1 MKIRQAEERD
11 SDNLAK
17 LIQEVESTTNFM
29 LFGPGERKFNPE
41 AQRKMIQ
48 AFTAEKNSNIFLAE
62 TDNGLAG
69 YLIAK
74 GGSASRNKH
83 TAYLVIGIKE
93 GFRGAGIGTMLFE
106 EIFSWGKEAEIHR
119 LELTVM
125 SENKAGIA
133 LYKKMGF
140 ETEGVKKDSLLVD
153 GQYKDEFYMARI
165 L

>member
-1 MKIRQAEERD
+1 MIIRQAEERD
-11 SDNLAK
+11 TDNFAQ
-17 LIQEVESTTNFM
+17 LIQEVERTTKFM
-29 LFGPGERKFNPE
+29 LYGPGERKFNPE

-48 AFTAEKNSNIFLAE
+48 ALRAEENSNIFLAE
-62 TDNGLAG
+62 AESGLAG

-74 GGSASRNKH
+74 GGSTNRTRH

-93 GFRGAGIGTMLFE
+93 GFRGSGIGTRLFE
-106 EIFSWGKEAEIHR
+106 ELLSWGNQIGIHR

-125 SENKAGIA
+125 TENRAGVS

-140 ETEGVKKDSLLVD
+140 ELEGTKKDSLLVD
-153 GQYKDEFYMARI
+153 GEYKDEFYMSRI

>member
-1 MKIRQAEERD
+1 MIIRQAEERD
-11 SDNLAK
+11 TESFAT
-17 LIQEVESTTNFM
+17 LIREVENTTNFM

-41 AQRKMIQ
+41 AQRKMIS
-48 AFTAEKNSNIFLAE
+48 AFAAETNSNIFLAE
-62 TDNGLAG
+62 LENELAG

-93 GFRGAGIGTMLFE
+93 DFRGAGIGTSLFE
-106 EIFSWGKEAEIHR
+106 ELFSWGKEAEIRR

-125 SENKAGIA
+125 SENNAGIA

-140 ETEGVKKDSLLVD
+140 EVEGVKKNSLLVD

-165 L
+165 Q

>member
-11 SDNLAK
+11 AENFAR
-17 LIQEVESTTNFM
+17 LIQDVESTANFM

-48 AFTAEKNSNIFLAE
+48 AFTVEKNSNILLAE
-62 TDNGLAG
+62 ADKGLAG

-74 GGSASRNKH
+74 GGSASRTMN

-93 GFRGAGIGTMLFE
+93 GYRGAGIGTSLFE
-106 EIFSWGKEAEIHR
+106 ELISWAKKTKIHR

-125 SENKAGIA
+125 TENLAGVA
-133 LYKKMGF
+133 LYQKMGF
-140 ETEGVKKDSLLVD
+140 EIEGTKKDSLLVD

-165 L
+165 I

>member
-11 SDNLAK
+11 TENFSK
-17 LIQEVESTTNFM
+17 LIQEVENTTNFM
-29 LFGPGERKFNPE
+29 LYGPGERKFNPE

-48 AFTAEKNSNIFLAE
+48 ALRAEENSNIFLAE
-62 TDNGLAG
+62 ADSGLAG

-74 GGSASRNKH
+74 GGSVCRTKH

-93 GFRGAGIGTMLFE
+93 GFRGFGIGTRLFE
-106 EIFSWGKEAEIHR
+106 ELFSWGKQVGIHR

-125 SENKAGIA
+125 TENLAGVS

-140 ETEGVKKDSLLVD
+140 EIEGTKKNSLLVD
-153 GQYKDEFYMARI
+153 GEYKDEFYMSRI